1 VRSQFNAM
9 IKPGY
14 RSFLA
19 VDPTTYLEKV
29 SCAVFAIHGEND
41 LQVPAEKTYN
51 VIKRQLEEG
60 EIIVWKQKY
69 TRG

>member
-1 VRSQFNAM
+1 M

-41 LQVPAEKTYN
+41 LQVPAEKTSTPL
-51 VIKRQLEEG
+51 KRRWKEG